1 MNNQINLPEISI
13 VIPVHN
19 EAENIEF
26 LLNRIIKSMES
37 IDNYEIVI
45 VNDGSS
51 DNTEEIIK
59 SFISGLENFTY
70 LKHKFQSGQSVAL
83 LSGVEISK
91 SDWIVTLDG
100 DGQNDPYDII
110 KLINKKNEININNL
124 LLAGYRKKR
133 KDNIYKKIQSKI
145 ANSIRSFILNDNT
158 PDTGCGIK
166 LFNKNLFMTFPKFKN
181 MHRFL
186 PALAIYFGAKVYS
199 VEVNHLPR
207 YKGISHYGMWGRLFA
222 GIFDIFGILWLKNR
236 LIIREIQDKKSKLND
251 Q

>member
-1 MNNQINLPEISI
+1 MINQINLLEISI

-26 LLNRIIKSMES
+26 LLNRIIKSMQD
-37 IDNYEIVI
+37 IGNYEIVM

-51 DNTEEIIK
+51 DNTEEIVK
-59 SFISGLENFTY
+59 KFSLGLNNFTY
-70 LKHKFQSGQSVAL
+70 IKHNYQSGQSVAL
-83 LSGVEISK
+83 LTGIEASK
-91 SDWIVTLDG
+91 SDWIITLDG
-100 DGQNDPYDII
+100 DGQNDPYDIV
-110 KLINKKNEININNL
+110 KLINKKNEIKSNNL
-124 LLAGYRKKR
+124 LLAGHRRKR
-133 KDNIYKKIQSKI
+133 KDNIYKKAQSKI

-166 LFNKNLFMTFPKFKN
+166 LFNKSLFLSFPKFKN

-207 YKGISHYGMWGRLFA
+207 YKGNSHYGMWGRLFA
-222 GIFDIFGILWLKNR
+222 GVFDIIGILWLKNR
-236 LIIREIQDKKSKLND
+236 LIIRELQDKNQK
-251 Q
+251 